1 MLVMRSSSICT
12 CKSESNPNE
21 QASFHRVGI
30 LLVTCNGS
38 FVASNWEIFDNLHK
52 LFFNLRM
59 RFDGLSKSKQFIR
72 NWSSY
77 NRSSISAASY
87 YLFVY
92 HKRWSHLNNRIR
104 LTKAQSIEQELKF
117 HSNKWS
123 SVKWSSTCK
132 FRKSTYKY
140 FDVGMNRN
148 SYEYIRIIES

>member
-1 MLVMRSSSICT
+1 MTGSSSICT

-21 QASFHRVGI
+21 QASLHTVGI

-38 FVASNWEIFDNLHK
+38 FVASNWEIFDDLHK
-52 LFFNLRM
+52 LFLNLWM
-59 RFDGLSKSKQFIR
+59 RIDGLSKGKQFIR

-77 NRSSISAASY
+77 NRSSISSY
-87 YLFVY
+87 YFFV
-92 HKRWSHLNNRIR
+92 HRKRCSHPNKRIR
-104 LTKAQSIEQELKF
+104 LVKAQSIEQELKF

-123 SVKWSSTCK
+123 SGKWSSTCK

-148 SYEYIRIIES
+148 SYEYVRIIESYER